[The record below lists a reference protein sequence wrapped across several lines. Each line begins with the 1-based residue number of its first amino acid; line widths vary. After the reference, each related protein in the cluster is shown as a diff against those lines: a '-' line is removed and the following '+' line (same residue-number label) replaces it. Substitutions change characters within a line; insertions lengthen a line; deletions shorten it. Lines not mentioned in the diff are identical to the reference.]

1 MQHYLCVDIHPSD
14 PFVKIF
20 KDAGWT
26 VLIVPSGG
34 SGEKGV
40 DVAVPGPVE
49 DSIFGYAEGQDE
61 KLRHCMKQVRA
72 PTILVMM
79 EDWLLRHPVDGD
91 FLTHLAETLT
101 WRPNRINYVEMFCH
115 AAYDLDFGGIAAVP
129 FPGLHISQ
137 SSVLL
142 PRMWERE
149 YYLSFITEVI
159 EWYYNTKETKDSQ
172 RAHSAT
178 IGRKDE
184 GFSLTA
190 YRLRDLYTNH
200 SNFDAKIKLRHS
212 GYGLVPSGSRYCYTH
227 CDLASRMPINHH
239 LRGFDYY
246 HFGHGGNV
254 AFDPAVCNETTFPG
268 LAQLQVVGGK
278 EGETVAM
285 RCAHTASEPEKICP
299 ASDSELHNEFL
310 IL

>member
-1 MQHYLCVDIHPSD
+1 
-14 PFVKIF
+14 
-20 KDAGWT
+20 
-26 VLIVPSGG
+26 
-34 SGEKGV
+34 
-40 DVAVPGPVE
+40 
-49 DSIFGYAEGQDE
+49 
-61 KLRHCMKQVRA
+61 
-72 PTILVMM
+72 
-79 EDWLLRHPVDGD
+79 
-91 FLTHLAETLT
+91 
-101 WRPNRINYVEMFCH
+101 
-115 AAYDLDFGGIAAVP
+115 
-129 FPGLHISQ
+129 
-137 SSVLL
+137 
-142 PRMWERE
+142 MWERE

-200 SNFDAKIKLRHS
+200 SNFDAKTKLRHS

-268 LAQLQVVGGK
+268 LAQLQVHGGE

-285 RCAHTASEPEKICP
+285 RCTHTASEPEKICP